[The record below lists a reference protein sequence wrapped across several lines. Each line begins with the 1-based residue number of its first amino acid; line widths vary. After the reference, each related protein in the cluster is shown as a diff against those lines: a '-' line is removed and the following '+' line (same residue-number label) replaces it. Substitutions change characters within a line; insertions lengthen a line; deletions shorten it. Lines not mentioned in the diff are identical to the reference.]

1 MRSDLTAQLKSNNLD
16 YMIDPKIR
24 NINTLVNLRFEV
36 VENDTTRTLLN
47 KYCLLLVDIKD
58 FNALISDENFFWSSR
73 KK

>member
-24 NINTLVNLRFEV
+24 NINTLVNLRFEA
-36 VENDTTRTLLN
+36 VENDTTRNLFN
-47 KYCLLLVDIKD
+47 KYCILLVDIKD
-58 FNALISDENFFWSSR
+58 FNALINDENFFWSSR